1 MSWFMLAAA
10 GVLEIVWAIAMKQS
24 LGFSRLTP
32 SLITVSAML
41 ASFWLLS
48 AAMRTIPLGTAYP
61 IWTGVGALGAFIV
74 GVIFL
79 GETVNMT
86 KLAAG
91 LFIVLGLILIK
102 LSNS

>member
-32 SLITVSAML
+32 SLIKVSAML

-48 AAMRTIPLGTAYP
+48 AAMMTIPLGTAYP
-61 IWTGVGALGAFIV
+61 IWTGIGALGAFIV

-79 GETVNMT
+79 GETINMT
-86 KLAAG
+86 KLAAV

>member
-61 IWTGVGALGAFIV
+61 IWTGIGALGAFIV

-79 GETVNMT
+79 GETINMT
-86 KLAAG
+86 KLAAV

>member
-61 IWTGVGALGAFIV
+61 IWTGIGALGAFIV

-86 KLAAG
+86 KLAAV

>member
-86 KLAAG
+86 KLAAV